1 MIYTK
6 SGDDGTTSLVGG
18 TRVGKDDIRV
28 EAYGTVDELNSHL
41 GMLAEMTYSKSTNL
55 EINFVAREFFSSSH
69 MQLKE
74 IQNKLFVIQ
83 TLLATEKEDIHATL
97 PQIDQTDVARLEEWI
112 DKMEKQLPRL
122 SSFVIPGGSTENAQ
136 AHIART
142 VCRRAE
148 RQTVRLAH
156 TAQVDNVIMHYLNR
170 LSDYLFV
177 SARMYVVV
185 EGRKEI
191 YWSAK

>member
-97 PQIDQTDVARLEEWI
+97 PQIDQTDVASLEEWI

-136 AHIART
+136 AHVART